1 MSDEIGR
8 LKTWLREHT
17 QEICRQS
24 LERAPNLLVGE
35 REVNNFLSMLMTG
48 VDETPDTQL
57 AAVQSWAAS
66 GIGEDALLAN
76 DWLTLLRLLKE
87 SVNRA
92 LRRDFSPLLI
102 LEFWSAL
109 DPLFNHAFVESARL
123 ATETDRATHLEY
135 MVELRGQ
142 LERLNRSKANFVSV
156 AAHELKTPLTL
167 LEGYTNMLRQE
178 IAEEETRL
186 HTYLDG
192 FSNGTRRLRAIIED
206 MLDVTML
213 DAQSL
218 DLHFQPLHLHKI
230 IELALDQLSPAFR
243 ERDIEVA
250 VGPPAVGEVMYGD
263 PERLCQAFKKVIE
276 NAVKYTPD
284 GGRVTITS
292 CRTRRDE
299 ATVDVDGYVD
309 VQIVDTG
316 IGIDPD
322 DLAAIFDKFATTR
335 DVSLHS
341 SGKTKFKGGGPGLGL
356 PIARGIIEAHGG
368 RVWAESPGYDEERY
382 PGSTFHLELPVR
394 LQPPE

>member
-1 MSDEIGR
+1 MTDEIGR
-8 LKTWLREHT
+8 FKAWLRERA
-17 QEICRQS
+17 QEICGVA
-24 LERAPNLLVGE
+24 LDRAPNLLVGQ
-35 REVNNFLSMLMTG
+35 REVTNFLSMVMTG
-48 VDETPDTQL
+48 VDETPDTQI

-66 GIGEDALLAN
+66 GIGDDALLAN

-87 SVNRA
+87 SLGRS
-92 LRRDFSPLLI
+92 LRRDFSPLRAF
-102 LEFWSAL
+102 EYWSAL
-109 DPLFNHAFVESARL
+109 DPLFNHAFVETARL

-142 LERLNRSKANFVSV
+142 LERLNRSKANFVAV

-178 IAEEETRL
+178 IAEDETRL
-186 HTYLDG
+186 HTYLNG

-230 IELALDQLSPAFR
+230 IEMAIDQLASAFR
-243 ERDIEVA
+243 DRDIEIS
-250 VGPPAVGEVMYGD
+250 VGPPAVGDVQYGD

-292 CRTRRDE
+292 RRTRLDE
-299 ATVDVDGYVD
+299 ATADVDGYVD
-309 VQIVDTG
+309 VQIADTG

-322 DLAAIFDKFATTR
+322 EITAIFDKFATTR

-356 PIARGIIEAHGG
+356 PIARGIVEAHGG
-368 RVWAESPGYDEERY
+368 RVWAESPGYDEKRY

-394 LQPPE
+394 LKPPE

>member
-1 MSDEIGR
+1 MTDEIR
-8 LKTWLREHT
+8 RFKTWLREHAG
-17 QEICRQS
+17 EICAGA

-35 REVNNFLSMLMTG
+35 REATNFLSVLMTG

-66 GIGEDALLAN
+66 SIGDDPLLAN

-87 SVNRA
+87 TLNRA
-92 LRRDFSPLLI
+92 LRRDFSPI
-102 LEFWSAL
+102 RVLEFWAAL
-109 DPLFNHAFVESARL
+109 DPLFNHAFVEAARL
-123 ATETDRATHLEY
+123 ATETDRATHLQY
-135 MVELRGQ
+135 MVDLRRQ

-167 LEGYTNMLRQE
+167 LEGYTNMIRQE
-178 IAEEETRL
+178 IDAEETRL
-186 HTYLDG
+186 RTYLDG

-230 IELALDQLSPAFR
+230 IEMALDQMASAFR
-243 ERDIEVA
+243 ERDIEIT
-250 VGPPAVGEVMYGD
+250 VGPPAFGDPLYGD

-292 CRTRRDE
+292 RRTRRDE
-299 ATVDVDGYVD
+299 ATADVDGYVD
-309 VQIVDTG
+309 IQVSDTG

-356 PIARGIIEAHGG
+356 PIARGIVEAHGG
-368 RVWAESPGYDEERY
+368 RVWAESPGYDEELC

-394 LQPPE
+394 LRPPE